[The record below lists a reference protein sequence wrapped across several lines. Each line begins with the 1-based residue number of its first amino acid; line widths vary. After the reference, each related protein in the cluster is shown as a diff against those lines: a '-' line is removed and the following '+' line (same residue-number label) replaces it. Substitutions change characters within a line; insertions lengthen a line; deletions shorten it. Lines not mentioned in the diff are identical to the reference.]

1 MKMIDFFSLLKI
13 SGKNSLSGSKYKR
26 MKQVNPLLRAGL
38 GINYT
43 QVFNR
48 DAGYG
53 IPDTGYKIQD
63 AGYRIVIFL
72 A

>member
-1 MKMIDFFSLLKI
+1 
-13 SGKNSLSGSKYKR
+13 
-26 MKQVNPLLRAGL
+26 MKQVKPVLRAGL

-53 IPDTGYKIQD
+53 IQDTGYKIQD